1 MRMTLPRKEP
11 QQKQKQNSGRMQHI
25 VLYGKELYELT
36 DFVYFKDATALEMT
50 KQMNEQFPRRV
61 KKGM

>member
-1 MRMTLPRKEP
+1 
-11 QQKQKQNSGRMQHI
+11 MQHI